1 MLIEW
6 IQLITHETLRKH
18 ITAGADILY
27 IILIAL
33 GHCILYLLKYLSN
46 TLWKLACLALILGL
60 NFILN
65 KVLIIVPLF
74 VKRLLK
80 A

>member
-1 MLIEW
+1 MNLMNSA
-6 IQLITHETLRKH
+6 HHNETLREH
-18 ITAGADILY
+18 NTAGAEILY
-27 IILIAL
+27 ISLIAL

-60 NFILN
+60 NFALN

-74 VKRLLK
+74 VKKLLK
-80 A
+80 S